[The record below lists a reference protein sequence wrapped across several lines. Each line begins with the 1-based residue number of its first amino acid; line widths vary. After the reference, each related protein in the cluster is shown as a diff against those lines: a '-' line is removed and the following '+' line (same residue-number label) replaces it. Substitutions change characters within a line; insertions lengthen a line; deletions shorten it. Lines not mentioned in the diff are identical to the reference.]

1 MSFSITPRGDGRDLV
16 LIHGWAM
23 HGGTFA
29 RESLRAREVG
39 VADGCS
45 QGVCAVVW
53 PRVVIKGEDVS
64 HHEESVR
71 TFSSAMMSLGALYS
85 RLFQVEVLLVVC
97 QKFVVHSIEF

>member
-1 MSFSITPRGDGRDLV
+1 MTKRGCPAAGAREARRRGGRRDAACRGSVKLLLCPLLLEDL
-16 LIHGWAM
+16 

-64 HHEESVR
+64 
-71 TFSSAMMSLGALYS
+71 AP
-85 RLFQVEVLLVVC
+85 
-97 QKFVVHSIEF
+97 